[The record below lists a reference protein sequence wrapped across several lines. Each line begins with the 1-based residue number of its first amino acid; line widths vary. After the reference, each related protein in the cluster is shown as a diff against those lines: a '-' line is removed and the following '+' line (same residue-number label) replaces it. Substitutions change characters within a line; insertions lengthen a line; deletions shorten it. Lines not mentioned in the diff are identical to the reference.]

1 MASVTSTLRDRAHVS
16 QLRSTD
22 PSEEIRIPSMSK
34 RMPLHRTV
42 TSATGAALPMVEEG
56 TEEEGGGECGSVE
69 SVILSLYEALRRIL
83 VQNAPAG
90 KFQ

>member
-1 MASVTSTLRDRAHVS
+1 
-16 QLRSTD
+16 
-22 PSEEIRIPSMSK
+22 
-34 RMPLHRTV
+34 
-42 TSATGAALPMVEEG
+42 MVEEG

-90 KFQ
+90 KIQ